1 MAEEVQVALPV
12 LRASS
17 VLFPRRM
24 MLNTFNSLPVSKK
37 QYLSSGPQQLSTHS
51 QVCKSSILVSYPG
64 FRFPQACLHL
74 VAIADL
80 PKPAPPIVA
89 IAAVLKPASI

>member
-24 MLNTFNSLPVSKK
+24 MLNTVNSLLVSKK
-37 QYLSSGPQQLSTHS
+37 QYLSSGP
-51 QVCKSSILVSYPG
+51 ILK
-64 FRFPQACLHL
+64 F
-74 VAIADL
+74 
-80 PKPAPPIVA
+80 APPIVA